1 MDVKIYIRN
10 HPDEIP
16 QPWWDRFESTLVP
29 RYVGTD
35 ALQKH
40 IEDRRAKLDAQGATL
55 KWEEETG
62 LPYLKFDDEKD
73 AVMFLLK
80 WS

>member
-1 MDVKIYIRN
+1 MNLYIRN
-10 HPDEIP
+10 HPDEVT
-16 QPWWDRFESTLVP
+16 QPWWDRFEATLVQ

-40 IEDRRAKLDAQGATL
+40 IEDRRAKLEAHGAL
-55 KWEEETG
+55 MQWDKDTG
-62 LPYLKFDDEKD
+62 LPYLKFVDEKHLSW
-73 AVMFLLK
+73 FILK

>member
-1 MDVKIYIRN
+1 MKLYIRN
-10 HPDEIP
+10 HPDEIS
-16 QPWWDRFESTLVP
+16 QPWWDHFESKLVP

-40 IEDRRAKLDAQGATL
+40 IEDRRAKLDAHRALLQWN
-55 KWEEETG
+55 KETG
-62 LPYLKFDDEKD
+62 VPYLEFKNEKD
-73 AVMFLLK
+73 ATMFLLK

>member
-1 MDVKIYIRN
+1 MKLYIRN
-10 HPDEIP
+10 HPDEVA
-16 QPWWDRFESTLVP
+16 QPWWDRFEATLVQ

-40 IEDRRAKLDAQGATL
+40 IEDRRAKLDDHGAVL
-55 KWEEETG
+55 QWDKDTG
-62 LPYLKFDDEKD
+62 LPYLQFDKQEDI
-73 AVMFLLK
+73 VWFILK